1 MTTDLAAMLM
11 LDKEL
16 SAVVVR
22 ISSLL
27 LVTGR
32 VIIAGGFRMGGGVGF
47 GRQLWQLQREISGSN

>member
-1 MTTDLAAMLM
+1 MMTDLAEMLS
-11 LDKEL
+11 KKL

-27 LVTGR
+27 LVMGR

-47 GRQLWQLQREISGSN
+47 VRQL